1 VTGQRDAL
9 QNQLKDTEAKAQQAQ
24 KDASLATSQRD
35 VLQNQ
40 LKDSETKAQQ
50 AQKSAELATGQR
62 EALQNQLKDS
72 EAKAQQAKKDAAL
85 AISQRDTLQPQ
96 PKTAEE
102 EAKQSRQNAEGAVD
116 QSQPQQ
122 DSQPAKSDVVPM
134 RVPASGGNE
143 ENTVLPKQT
152 PGSPSR
158 SGPHQRTHRSRQV
171 RSSRTSRESTKAKGP
186 FQLRQLAE
194 QWTRLWQE
202 LRASLRDRAVIS
214 PNGKEIR
221 AAKASRLSAPSSL
234 TSR

>member
-134 RVPASGGNE
+134 RVPAPAEGGNE

-152 PGSPSR
+152 PGTSSR
-158 SGPHQRTHRSRQV
+158 SVRQRTHRSREV
-171 RSSRTSRESTKAKGP
+171 RSSRTSPESTKAKGP
-186 FQLRQLAE
+186 FQLRQLAA
-194 QWTRLWQE
+194 QWTRLWQK
-202 LRASLRDRAVIS
+202 LRASQAAPNAS
-214 PNGKEIR
+214 PR
-221 AAKASRLSAPSSL
+221 
-234 TSR
+234 